1 MCQALLGSEYIM
13 VSSSLKGKFAI
24 LSNTTPGTFNVE
36 RAERQKQMS

>member
-13 VSSSLKGKFAI
+13 VSSSLKEKLEI
-24 LSNTTPGTFNVE
+24 LFNTTPGTFNGE